1 MTRISLLPSDL
12 RKRQR
17 SQENRDMYIKIGVG
31 VVAVFLILFASLFLL
46 TLNVNRELDAVR
58 NQRQLVDQQIAQLRE
73 YEIIAT
79 KISDLDNLGR
89 VAVGQVPDWSGLLIS
104 IGEEIPAGVYLT
116 DFTGTQIGEDRVMT
130 LKGMAPSHV
139 MAAEWL
145 EELLAFEKLDDV
157 SFQISSETLI
167 DGQPRFV
174 YEIKAAV
181 IPEEPE
187 SPLERGG
194 M

>member
-73 YEIIAT
+73 LRSYCY
-79 KISDLDNLGR
+79 KD
-89 VAVGQVPDWSGLLIS
+89 
-104 IGEEIPAGVYLT
+104 
-116 DFTGTQIGEDRVMT
+116 
-130 LKGMAPSHV
+130 
-139 MAAEWL
+139 
-145 EELLAFEKLDDV
+145 
-157 SFQISSETLI
+157 
-167 DGQPRFV
+167 
-174 YEIKAAV
+174 
-181 IPEEPE
+181 
-187 SPLERGG
+187 
-194 M
+194 